1 MDIDNNF
8 DLQKLKEV
16 KEESLAPSSI
26 DYSQNFSD
34 SPNSISSNN
43 QESEPTNYQS
53 NRNNQIIPLQNNND
67 NLEENPYFVMITN
80 HKGQTEEEEEEH
92 QQNLEEKNIGKPL
105 LSKEDIIEY
114 LKKVPEMKKFIDMLK
129 IRTINNKILRSM
141 YKKNK
146 TSRKWF
152 SISNKKLGRK
162 RKEDNIKRENEKYS
176 SDNMIKK
183 NKVFLINAFYDWF
196 ENIKKKLPERNKY
209 ILKKLKQKEKTRI
222 NTNIDLKMLD
232 SQLVDLF
239 IIKVKD
245 RNKNNTEEIDK
256 NEIIINKILNMNFR
270 EWIDILLMKKES
282 EIEGIKIDEFYS
294 HLNNLFE
301 ENGKD
306 EDYICNVI
314 FCLYN
319 YERWF
324 KCKIP
329 RASKKSNKNPKE

>member
-162 RKEDNIKRENEKYS
+162 RKEDNIKREHDKYS

-256 NEIIINKILNMNFR
+256 NEIIINKILNMTFR
-270 EWIDILLMKKES
+270 
-282 EIEGIKIDEFYS
+282 
-294 HLNNLFE
+294 
-301 ENGKD
+301 
-306 EDYICNVI
+306 
-314 FCLYN
+314 
-319 YERWF
+319 
-324 KCKIP
+324 
-329 RASKKSNKNPKE
+329 

>member
-1 MDIDNNF
+1 MLIKKGFGLYNF
-8 DLQKLKEV
+8 P
-16 KEESLAPSSI
+16 EESLIPI

-34 SPNSISSNN
+34 SPNYQSNNN

-53 NRNNQIIPLQNNND
+53 NSNNKTISLQNKND
-67 NLEENPYFVMITN
+67 NFDFEDIFFDYEMSN
-80 HKGQTEEEEEEH
+80 KGQAEEEE
-92 QQNLEEKNIGKPL
+92 QQNLEEKNIGTPL
-105 LSKEDIIEY
+105 LFKEAIIEF
-114 LKKVPEMKKFIDMLK
+114 LKKEPKMEKFIEMIK
-129 IRTINNKILRSM
+129 HRTINNKILNSM
-141 YKKNK
+141 YLKNK

-162 RKEDNIKRENEKYS
+162 RKEDNTKREHDKYS

-183 NKVFLINAFYDWF
+183 IKVFLINAFYDWF
-196 ENIKKKLPERNKY
+196 KKKSPEGNKY
-209 ILKKLKQKEKTRI
+209 MLKELKQKEKTRI
-222 NTNIDLKMLD
+222 NTNIVLKMLD
-232 SQLVDLF
+232 SLLGDLF
-239 IIKVKD
+239 IIKLED
-245 RNKNNTEEIDK
+245 INKNSIEEIDIK
-256 NEIIINKILNMNFR
+256 EIIINKILNMNFR

-294 HLNNLFE
+294 HLINLFE
-301 ENGKD
+301 ENGED

-319 YERWF
+319 FERWF